1 MRASKQRLSN
11 NGVVAVLRK
20 PVLVLAFRLRQG
32 HHSVPVPGIVKKY
45 EGNLSRFSRPITEQ
59 TCVLR
64 NRSLRCE
71 RMVPLECCV
80 TFKERLRRSLR
91 ENQSKKKT
99 IANYFRQSM
108 VKFIFKC

>member
-11 NGVVAVLRK
+11 NGVVAVLPK

-32 HHSVPVPGIVKKY
+32 HQSVSVPGIVKKY

-59 TCVLR
+59 TCLLR

-71 RMVPLECCV
+71 RMVPLEYCV
-80 TFKERLRRSLR
+80 TFKERLRGSLR
-91 ENQSKKKT
+91 ENQKENNSKLLST
-99 IANYFRQSM
+99 IDGKIYF
-108 VKFIFKC
+108 